1 MSSQSSVSG
10 SSVVSSWINA
20 AYATVTDC
28 VTILFIMHLQHGI
41 IHIDRVHRMIR
52 NAAMA
57 SKKIL
62 TQCIHPPWSIQSSQE
77 ELGVGWSC
85 VKTFRK
91 LRRLLNAPVIFE
103 ECILSGI

>member
-1 MSSQSSVSG
+1 
-10 SSVVSSWINA
+10 
-20 AYATVTDC
+20 
-28 VTILFIMHLQHGI
+28 MHLQHGI

-91 LRRLLNAPVIFE
+91 LRRLFSAPVISE
-103 ECILSGI
+103 ECILSGIYVQQVLFSKTQTPPVDAVRISKAMRF